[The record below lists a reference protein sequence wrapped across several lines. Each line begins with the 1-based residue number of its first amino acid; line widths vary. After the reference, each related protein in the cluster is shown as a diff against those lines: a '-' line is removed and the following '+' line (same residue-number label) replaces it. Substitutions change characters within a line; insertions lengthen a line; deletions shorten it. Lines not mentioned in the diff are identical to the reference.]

1 MCGRTE
7 WLEHKAINRIGAQLE
22 RAEKLSQ
29 IALADLAGLA
39 GLTGPG
45 RRGLG
50 RRLADLARP
59 LLAGLATLPRTLL
72 GLGLAGLVSA
82 PLLVLAVG
90 FHGSEYRADQGVW
103 IGRRRDFTCCRTADA
118 GRFRTT
124 EDQAAFVCQIRHS
137 RA

>member
-1 MCGRTE
+1 M
-7 WLEHKAINRIGAQLE
+7 E
-22 RAEKLSQ
+22 RLCQ
-29 IALADLAGLA
+29 ITLAVFAGLA

-45 RRGLG
+45 RRGPG

-90 FHGSEYRADQGVW
+90 FHGSEYRAERATW
-103 IGRRRDFTCCRTADA
+103 IGRRRDFTCCRTPDA
-118 GRFRTT
+118 GRSRMP
-124 EDQAAFVCQIRHS
+124 EGSDAFGCQLRDNLATS
-137 RA
+137 RKRECEPHPGHPPKYG